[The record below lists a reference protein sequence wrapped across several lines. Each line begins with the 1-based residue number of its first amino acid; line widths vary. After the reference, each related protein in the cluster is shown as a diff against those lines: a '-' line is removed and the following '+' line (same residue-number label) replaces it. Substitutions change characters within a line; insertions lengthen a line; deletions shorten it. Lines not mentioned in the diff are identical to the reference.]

1 MFNKY
6 VDYRALNIFERE
18 ALRREL
24 LRVYEETTAAV
35 RTLLVFQLCGR
46 AYAAWL
52 DSITEDMVRLDRES
66 SANGGWTKLKFTL
79 TNKQKVA
86 LIEAGAEEVGNIADI
101 LALQKNK
108 GNAVECWAT
117 RRYMGIEWS
126 KDNIPYYVQG
136 DIQVDGMEVQ
146 VKFEN
151 ASLTNTKVM
160 AAALEWRLGR

>member
-6 VDYRALNIFERE
+6 VDYRALNIIERE

-24 LRVYEETTAAV
+24 LKVYEETTAAV

-52 DSITEDMVRLDRES
+52 TAIDADMVTLDRES
-66 SANGGWTKLKFTL
+66 TANGGWTKLKFHL
-79 TNKQKVA
+79 TNAQKVA
-86 LIEAGAEEVGNIADI
+86 LIEAGAEEVGAIADI

-117 RRYMGIEWS
+117 RRYMGTEWS
-126 KDNIPYYVQG
+126 KDSIPYYMQG
-136 DIQVDGMEVQ
+136 DIQVNGEEVQ

-151 ASLTNTKVM
+151 ASLTNVNVM
-160 AAALEWRLGR
+160 QKALEWKMAH